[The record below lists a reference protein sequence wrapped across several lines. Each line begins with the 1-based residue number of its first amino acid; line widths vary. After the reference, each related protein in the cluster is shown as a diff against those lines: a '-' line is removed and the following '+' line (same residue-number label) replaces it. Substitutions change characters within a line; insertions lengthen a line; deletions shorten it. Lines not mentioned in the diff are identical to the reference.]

1 MKIPDINLLD
11 GPQQRW
17 LLDLD
22 KIEFFGF
29 SKNNF
34 AYLKYKARF
43 NKIIEIIKRFS
54 PGKKILDTG
63 CATAN
68 MGFYLAEQG
77 FEVFAFDLQMYFIKY
92 ARLKYE
98 KGKIHFINAD
108 LMHPPFKM
116 GFDCV
121 ILGDV
126 IEHLAYPETAVMEL
140 SKLLK
145 KNGILI
151 ITTPNG
157 DYIRKR
163 SSRLLYSIANRD
175 ILAKHQLEPGGDGHL
190 FSLNNSDFNKIIKNN
205 IEGMSMIWYA
215 YYNTPW
221 ITGNMK
227 MRYLRRLLPLKLN
240 LAMNKLFLNT
250 PVLRKYFGEGLI
262 VVLRKNKE

>member
-1 MKIPDINLLD
+1 MKIPDVNLLD
-11 GPQQRW
+11 DPRQEW
-17 LLDLD
+17 YLDLD

-34 AYLKYKARF
+34 AYLRYKARF
-43 NKIIEIIKRFS
+43 NKTAEIIKRFS
-54 PGKKILDTG
+54 PGKKILDAG

-68 MGFYLAEQG
+68 MSLYLAEQG
-77 FEVFAFDLQMYFIKY
+77 FEVFAFDLRMYFIKY

-98 KGKIHFINAD
+98 KGKIHFINAN
-108 LMHPPFKM
+108 LMHVPFKM

-126 IEHLAYPETAVMEL
+126 IEHLAYPETAVIEL

-163 SSRLLYSIANRD
+163 NTRLYGIANRE
-175 ILAKHQLEPGGDGHL
+175 ILAKHQFEPGGDGHL
-190 FSLNNSDFNKIIKNN
+190 FSLNYSDFSKIIKNN
-205 IEGMSMIWYA
+205 IEGISMIWHA

-227 MRYLRRLLPLKLN
+227 MRYLRRLLPLQLN
-240 LAMNKLFLNT
+240 LAMNKLFLNSL
-250 PVLRKYFGEGLI
+250 VLRKYFGEGLI
-262 VVLRKNKE
+262 VVLKKDKE